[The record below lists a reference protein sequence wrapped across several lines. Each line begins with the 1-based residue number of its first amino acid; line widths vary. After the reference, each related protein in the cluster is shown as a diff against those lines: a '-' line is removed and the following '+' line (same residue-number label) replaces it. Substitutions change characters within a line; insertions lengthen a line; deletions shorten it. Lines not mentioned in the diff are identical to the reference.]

1 MEGKNINNRLYSLI
15 VSMKK
20 YSSKMDSRYVFF

>member
-20 YSSKMDSRYVFF
+20 NSSKMDSRYVFF